1 MRWWS
6 LGMLKFAICCWI
18 KGRSFFH
25 AFNKARNQTK
35 TNFINAFCIITSAD
49 ATKNKVKLSNADI
62 DIEVKDNFT
71 ELNITKNSEHVSS
84 VNLKNGIFE
93 KLLLGMNENQSLK
106 RDGIKKWRNK
116 HWLQNQARI
125 TSVKTCR
132 LAIQA

>member
-1 MRWWS
+1 
-6 LGMLKFAICCWI
+6 MLYAPK
-18 KGRSFFH
+18 
-25 AFNKARNQTK
+25 
-35 TNFINAFCIITSAD
+35 ITSAD

-106 RDGIKKWRNK
+106 RDGIKK
-116 HWLQNQARI
+116 
-125 TSVKTCR
+125 
-132 LAIQA
+132 